1 MNWYQDSQSQALFM
15 AIYSISRSVGNYLPR
30 CSFSKEPSC
39 AATPRHLHYEL
50 AILTSTDALRAHP
63 LPEMYHIFL
72 FCTWLVS
79 PNLIFCILLSPLC
92 LWNHLSYWF
101 AHIFFL
107 LFYFSDCMKTIKT
120 NCSFSRT
127 RRSMFYIIKK
137 RTFGLLAVNW
147 I

>member
-1 MNWYQDSQSQALFM
+1 M
-15 AIYSISRSVGNYLPR
+15 AIYSISRSVGNYLSR

-39 AATPRHLHYEL
+39 AATPRHLHYES

-72 FCTWLVS
+72 FCRWLVS
-79 PNLIFCILLSPLC
+79 PNLIFCIFLSP
-92 LWNHLSYWF
+92 F
-101 AHIFFL
+101 AYGTIYLTGLRTSFF

-120 NCSFSRT
+120 NC
-127 RRSMFYIIKK
+127 RRRIVFYSIKK